1 MSYEKKMEG
10 GKHMAGEYNS
20 NIDVNDII
28 ARLTELCYDDSPE
41 AYREA
46 KKLFDKLPENN
57 AE

>member
-1 MSYEKKMEG
+1 
-10 GKHMAGEYNS
+10 MAGEYNS

-41 AYREA
+41 AYWEA
-46 KKLFDKLPENN
+46 KMLFDKLPENN

>member
-1 MSYEKKMEG
+1 MT
-10 GKHMAGEYNS
+10 GEYNH
-20 NIDVNDII
+20 NIEISAII

>member
-1 MSYEKKMEG
+1 
-10 GKHMAGEYNS
+10 MAGEYN
-20 NIDVNDII
+20 NINISAII

>member
-1 MSYEKKMEG
+1 
-10 GKHMAGEYNS
+10 MAGEYN
-20 NIDVNDII
+20 NIDDII

-46 KKLFDKLPENN
+46 KELFDKLPKNN